1 LAERRVLAAGVSQGE
16 LSLGNRRGIPEGS
29 KMKKPVLSIEEPEPK
44 KITRADRPPAEGFAI
59 VVDGHFKTE
68 FDTVDAAE
76 ASGRK
81 LKSAYPMLQVQVYD
95 AEKKT
100 RTLLS

>member
-1 LAERRVLAAGVSQGE
+1 
-16 LSLGNRRGIPEGS
+16 
-29 KMKKPVLSIEEPEPK
+29 MKKPILSIDEPEPK
-44 KITRADRPPAEGFAI
+44 KITRADRPPTEGFAI

-81 LKSAYPMLQVQVYD
+81 LKSAYPMLQIEIYD
-95 AEKKT
+95 ADKKT
-100 RTLLS
+100 RALLS

>member
-1 LAERRVLAAGVSQGE
+1 
-16 LSLGNRRGIPEGS
+16 
-29 KMKKPVLSIEEPEPK
+29 MKKPILSIEEPEPK
-44 KITRADRPPAEGFAI
+44 KILRADRPPVNGFVT
-59 VVDGHFKTE
+59 VVDGHFKSE

-81 LKSAYPMLQVQVYD
+81 LKTTYPMLQIEIYD
-95 AEKKT
+95 ASTKT

>member
-1 LAERRVLAAGVSQGE
+1 MKTP
-16 LSLGNRRGIPEGS
+16 IP
-29 KMKKPVLSIEEPEPK
+29 SIEEPNPK
-44 KITRADRPPAEGFAI
+44 KPLRADRPPVDGFVTI
-59 VVDGHFKTE
+59 VDGHFKSE

-81 LKSAYPMLQVQVYD
+81 LKSAYPMLQVEIYD
-95 AEKKT
+95 ASAKT

>member
-1 LAERRVLAAGVSQGE
+1 
-16 LSLGNRRGIPEGS
+16 
-29 KMKKPVLSIEEPEPK
+29 MKKPVLSIDEPEPK
-44 KITRADRPPAEGFAI
+44 KITRADRPPSEGFAI
-59 VVDGHFKTE
+59 VVDGHFKPE

-100 RTLLS
+100 RTLLN

>member
-1 LAERRVLAAGVSQGE
+1 
-16 LSLGNRRGIPEGS
+16 
-29 KMKKPVLSIEEPEPK
+29 MKKPVLSIDEPEPK
-44 KITRADRPPAEGFAI
+44 KITRADRPPSEGFAI

-100 RTLLS
+100 RTLLN

>member
-1 LAERRVLAAGVSQGE
+1 
-16 LSLGNRRGIPEGS
+16 
-29 KMKKPVLSIEEPEPK
+29 MKKPILSIDEPEPK
-44 KITRADRPPAEGFAI
+44 KMPRADRPRAEGFAI

-81 LKSAYPMLQVQVYD
+81 LKAAYPMLQIEIYD
-95 AEKKT
+95 AANKA
-100 RTLLS
+100 RTLLT

>member
-1 LAERRVLAAGVSQGE
+1 
-16 LSLGNRRGIPEGS
+16 
-29 KMKKPVLSIEEPEPK
+29 MKKPVLSLDEPEPK
-44 KITRADRPPAEGFAI
+44 KILRADRPPTEGFVI
-59 VVDGHFKTE
+59 VVDGQFKTE

-81 LKSAYPMLQVQVYD
+81 LKSACPMLQVQIYD

-100 RTLLS
+100 RVLLS